1 MSWILTT
8 FTGLMVALFILS
20 IVNIATLYTFRETY
34 TEEAFRYYIV
44 LNILGLIVTGY
55 MSYILIFGI

>member
-1 MSWILTT
+1 
-8 FTGLMVALFILS
+8 MVALFILS